1 MPLLMYRSL
10 LSLLGADDAVPQPY
24 TLSIGCSTVVVGGS
38 LDVGTRLAGAQQGWG
53 SCSHA
58 PAGPCKLSG
67 ESTQLGTKLLAKTAR
82 SSTPGHNLGAT
93 PPSGVVK
100 NALPMPGQS
109 AVKDSEGSSC
119 SSSTDRYRGLDGWL
133 VGWLVGCWACGLL
146 AGAHRLR
153 NRPGVEGA
161 RMPRPAC
168 RVLDLV
174 LARGLISLLLGAA
187 ETCCHECVF
196 NVVRWYLQKPGPAL
210 VKLLCD
216 RLARANS
223 VA

>member
-1 MPLLMYRSL
+1 MPLPMYGSL
-10 LSLLGADDAVPQPY
+10 LSADDDAVPQPY
-24 TLSIGCSTVVVGGS
+24 TLSIGCSTVVVGGR

-82 SSTPGHNLGAT
+82 SSTPSRNLGAT

-109 AVKDSEGSSC
+109 VVKDSEGSSC

-133 VGWLVGCWACGLL
+133 VGCWACGLL
-146 AGAHRLR
+146 AGARRLR
-153 NRPGVEGA
+153 NRPGGGRGA
-161 RMPRPAC
+161 DATSGVPC
-168 RVLDLV
+168 V
-174 LARGLISLLLGAA
+174 GSGASSRS
-187 ETCCHECVF
+187 TCCDECVF
-196 NVVRWYLQKPGPAL
+196 NGGRWYLQKPGPAL
-210 VKLLCD
+210 VKLLGD